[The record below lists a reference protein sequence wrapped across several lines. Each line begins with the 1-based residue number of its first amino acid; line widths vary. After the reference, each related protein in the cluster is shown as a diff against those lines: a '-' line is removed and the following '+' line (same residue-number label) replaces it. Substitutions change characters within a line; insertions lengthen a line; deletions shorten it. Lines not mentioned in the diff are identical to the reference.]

1 MDLEKVKEDLAKE
14 FDKMEILQGKND
26 IISTEVE
33 ELQRALHSLD
43 MNSKM
48 TLTTKKKMKEKMN
61 DQEQEISRLQ
71 KFCEQLEKAINDHE
85 EKLTHFI
92 ELTTINSSID
102 CSEKVNEDDNESSR
116 KQLERNIKLMSENI
130 LDREKDILLLK
141 TELEKSEMLL
151 KDLTASN
158 VDLLERLDRS
168 ETRLKQIFQEKAS
181 VDSELIKS
189 ESEYATLQE
198 QIHALS
204 GEKNHLAT
212 QLKEREIQIFDLQK
226 QLIETQE
233 GNESSLKENEHLNLT
248 ISSMENTIQDLS
260 LKCSSLEMNVDKL
273 HAENLELRSSLED
286 KAKVESKQS
295 IELDRDVIVKNE
307 ELVKLQ
313 NEVKKL
319 QKLCRA
325 KDAKLAKMNA
335 GTGSSEES
343 QLQNS
348 KEQLESALREYQKEN
363 DTLQSEMQ
371 KLQMMYKGRDLKMK
385 KLEEVISEQERRLS
399 EYEAENIILKES
411 VNELNEKVE
420 DARCNETSTSFG
432 QKDVE
437 VGTLKEEIV
446 TLKDLSFK
454 QSSEISEQN
463 ENATESERVHFD
475 LQLNLEKRG
484 EEIQCLKSKIQSLE
498 EDQKKLIAESQ
509 KLALVSKGKDAKV
522 KKFEEIIKTKDQE
535 IESLH
540 AQLEDVSRLY
550 EDVIHKEESSNLE
563 IIKLQKLG
571 KGKEAKA
578 KRFEDVITMQ
588 EKLLAEKET
597 DSVILQGKISEMEM
611 KIKELETEEIYL
623 RKEIKDNQDV
633 VGDLKARCKEFEQRE
648 QKLMNIC
655 KRKKEKLRKEK
666 LSKSELEVEQLTQE
680 LEKNQKDKDDIA
692 FEVEKMKKI
701 EKGKKSK
708 LNKFQEVV
716 EKQESILSEKE
727 TDLLMMKE
735 RMNDLSEKLEQK
747 QEEIDLL
754 RNDLDKAYHFE
765 ELCKQ
770 HELAVS
776 ELQQDLEEKKT
787 DYWKSRCKKM
797 EEENVDGVSAM
808 AVVSDII
815 EQQESSQLFE
825 TERPIESHIDEEE
838 GTKET
843 DISALKTLLEEKQ
856 ALFLSM
862 QDNHQ
867 KELSALNAKLSK
879 MKTLCKAK
887 DAKISKLLS
896 KEEES
901 KIEEISNSNTREST
915 DDLSLNSSGIDS
927 EWRERIMHSEVVM
940 QLERE
945 IEDLK
950 DVIQSREEEIVDGR
964 NFAVNQQEELQAL
977 REYVHRNETEIFELK
992 ERIYGWE
999 DWYEKDFRNIEASV
1013 QTMEDAVA
1021 EKDNLIAML
1030 NDEVESLKDASL
1042 HSNTELLKAEESDGQ
1057 KTLQE
1062 ITKLKKLCK
1071 GKEAKIKQLEQAK
1084 RDLEERIQKSE
1095 QESNSQI
1102 EWRQLVEDCQNEN
1115 KKMHQHIETL
1125 NSEHLQRV
1133 NDFESVLSEETN
1145 QILALKQKCIDLE
1158 SKCSRLDEAAELV
1171 GIELNMFKKEVFEVI
1186 KEEQEFMYH
1195 EALESANSP
1204 VAVLS
1209 MLRKEFLHLRQSFDE
1224 NMAQLKEKDIFT
1236 ASLKEINDTTMQKLV
1251 QLEETV
1257 QLLEESNKSSQ
1268 RLIQEKDASI
1278 GNLNSKLITMQ
1289 DDESVQQTI
1298 TSLENQV
1305 ARLKDNISRQGNE
1318 MQNVQM
1324 LYNSQGEELEET
1336 LKALDEARNV
1346 RSSKMED
1353 QDLAITHLRKRLQ
1366 EEEEKCKQFSISLEE
1381 IQQKEHGL
1389 QQSIQ
1394 SLNEANQAWQYYYQ
1408 EKENEIQSLNQRCSD
1423 LQAYCSQQDD
1433 KIAALEE
1440 KSNTI
1445 LLEKNSSV
1453 DALSEA
1459 NNSYMHQIQQKEQ
1472 FIESIKRQQEEG
1484 FQRIQCLENEIN
1496 QLNKQISEVDEEML
1510 MNKNLKEE
1518 LENKVTGLEKQVGE
1532 DKQEKDFLRKS
1543 LGEKDA
1549 ALNDRDNQIKEL
1561 RNNAVQSQDML
1572 KQYESKLHERENI
1585 LSKLEAL
1592 QSKNEN
1598 EILSLNETLRKVHQK
1613 LSGVENDFEK
1623 ERHQLWA
1630 QLQERDQTILSLQNS
1645 IASTEKELEIM
1656 KKEPYQMTSIVE
1668 EPMVQRHEERLLGSA
1683 PDKEMVS
1690 RDDTDKT
1697 IRQLREE
1704 IEQISAAKRR
1714 FEDEAGQLK
1723 QELIQARNSHNDDS
1737 RQVQIVGSKLA
1748 ETEEC
1753 LDKFKAENSQLQM
1766 SVSELIE
1773 EVSLA
1778 NTKITECEESIEH
1791 LNKVVQDMTID
1802 KEHFKK
1808 THKDEVE
1815 RYRNDIQEFQQRIND
1830 LQQTEIELNA
1840 ALEKSRSRVDDLE
1853 RECLSINTTFEDFK
1867 LKAVEGDGHLSSQIK
1882 TLTNEINHQQ
1892 QTFIHMKMKEREKY
1906 IEDIETEIENLRS
1919 QIKSDTEKM
1928 TETILRIET
1937 QKSEMQSEIVALEE
1951 EKTTFQQ
1958 LLQEKS
1964 RELEMQISKSHQA
1977 SEEKDDIIHSLKIR
1991 LEETV
1996 DKNEKDAELL
2006 EKSQRIEEL
2015 TSQLTEKD
2023 RYLQEFEQRNGEFD
2037 NLLQSL
2043 QQEIRSKSELA
2054 NTLQERLRTSEQ
2066 EKGELEELNQS
2077 INKELSVLNEK
2088 IHTLSNS
2095 LAEKDE
2101 TDSRISNAVR
2111 EYYQSVTGYVCDL
2124 QSIEEHK
2131 GGKLMISNE
2140 PKVLIRRKFNSF
2152 NAVFGSSER
2161 IVNSKTSVEELTEQ
2175 VSNVREENSNLLN
2188 EIQNLAAQL
2197 KASVEENDSLK
2208 ESSHELTI
2216 EIKSHL
2222 QSIEDVKIK
2231 NDELENQ
2238 LHELKSS
2245 QQDLFDRENLK
2256 ESSLADMQIMI
2267 ENLTK
2272 ENQQIRSNINKIGA
2286 LEWKVEEV
2294 ESLEEELEEVRSQL
2308 DKAKSDLSTSANE
2321 KHNLQMEL
2329 EKAQTIGDIPT
2340 PHASPRENIDSL
2352 KHELEEKSK
2361 KIKELEDQ
2369 LDSFREEMNELSSE
2383 VDRLNGQLRETTL
2396 KASMCDSLQ
2405 SELLALKKD
2414 YENLLSNKKS
2424 NNTDSEKIEEQ
2435 LRLLHERLERSTSE
2449 NRQLEEKLKFMKI
2462 KEDEVEDV
2470 LKENADLKSTIA
2482 LLQEKENNTER
2493 RNGLDSSNRIQELE
2507 EELELIKEELNE
2519 TMSENE
2525 NLRSKTHVS
2534 DSKALLFDKLQI
2546 EYQALYKEVETLKG
2560 NKASEHSVRSD
2571 ESMKMLQN
2579 QLEESRVENEKL
2591 KSKLSIMSVETE
2603 GRKENVLHVRSAPN
2617 DLEQE
2622 LNDKEEQISSM
2633 MEELNELTT
2642 ENDMLKGELATSK
2655 VQSHMFNEFKKE
2667 VESLNEQN
2675 HNLLTENSKM
2685 AKTIEE
2691 LHQKMPQVVNN
2702 DDAFLKE
2709 EREHAAREKETLC
2722 RTYTATN

>member
-1 MDLEKVKEDLAKE
+1 
-14 FDKMEILQGKND
+14 
-26 IISTEVE
+26 
-33 ELQRALHSLD
+33 
-43 MNSKM
+43 
-48 TLTTKKKMKEKMN
+48 
-61 DQEQEISRLQ
+61 
-71 KFCEQLEKAINDHE
+71 
-85 EKLTHFI
+85 
-92 ELTTINSSID
+92 
-102 CSEKVNEDDNESSR
+102 
-116 KQLERNIKLMSENI
+116 
-130 LDREKDILLLK
+130 
-141 TELEKSEMLL
+141 
-151 KDLTASN
+151 
-158 VDLLERLDRS
+158 
-168 ETRLKQIFQEKAS
+168 
-181 VDSELIKS
+181 
-189 ESEYATLQE
+189 
-198 QIHALS
+198 
-204 GEKNHLAT
+204 
-212 QLKEREIQIFDLQK
+212 
-226 QLIETQE
+226 
-233 GNESSLKENEHLNLT
+233 
-248 ISSMENTIQDLS
+248 MENTIQDLS

-295 IELDRDVIVKNE
+295 TELDRDVIGKNE

-343 QLQNS
+343 QLQDS
-348 KEQLESALREYQKEN
+348 KEQLESALREFQKEN

-420 DARCNETSTSFG
+420 DARYEEQCAQREMQIALNELEQTNENVMKL
-432 QKDVE
+432 QQALDKKDVE

-498 EDQKKLIAESQ
+498 EDQKKLKAESQ

-623 RKEIKDNQDV
+623 LKEIKDNQDV
-633 VGDLKARCKEFEQRE
+633 GGDLKARCREFEQRE
-648 QKLMNIC
+648 QKLMNILQE
-655 KRKKEKLRKEK
+655 KEGEIEKLNSDLKVNKESFNSLLLEKENIEKECAAIQIQLVQTEEK

-776 ELQQDLEEKKT
+776 ELQQDLEEKSKDYLEDCMNSERKISSLEEKCDALENTVEFLQRREKDRELEMQSLTASVSET

-797 EEENVDGVSAM
+797 EEENVDGASAM

-887 DAKISKLLS
+887 DAKISKLQILS

-1496 QLNKQISEVDEEML
+1496 QLNKQISKVDEEML

-1561 RNNAVQSQDML
+1561 GNNAVQSQDML

-1630 QLQERDQTILSLQNS
+1630 QLQERDQMILSLQNS

-1690 RDDTDKT
+1690 RDD
-1697 IRQLREE
+1697 
-1704 IEQISAAKRR
+1704 
-1714 FEDEAGQLK
+1714 
-1723 QELIQARNSHNDDS
+1723 
-1737 RQVQIVGSKLA
+1737 V
-1748 ETEEC
+1748 
-1753 LDKFKAENSQLQM
+1753 
-1766 SVSELIE
+1766 
-1773 EVSLA
+1773 
-1778 NTKITECEESIEH
+1778 
-1791 LNKVVQDMTID
+1791 
-1802 KEHFKK
+1802 
-1808 THKDEVE
+1808 
-1815 RYRNDIQEFQQRIND
+1815 RICSW
-1830 LQQTEIELNA
+1830 TA
-1840 ALEKSRSRVDDLE
+1840 P
-1853 RECLSINTTFEDFK
+1853 
-1867 LKAVEGDGHLSSQIK
+1867 
-1882 TLTNEINHQQ
+1882 
-1892 QTFIHMKMKEREKY
+1892 
-1906 IEDIETEIENLRS
+1906 
-1919 QIKSDTEKM
+1919 
-1928 TETILRIET
+1928 
-1937 QKSEMQSEIVALEE
+1937 
-1951 EKTTFQQ
+1951 
-1958 LLQEKS
+1958 
-1964 RELEMQISKSHQA
+1964 
-1977 SEEKDDIIHSLKIR
+1977 
-1991 LEETV
+1991 
-1996 DKNEKDAELL
+1996 
-2006 EKSQRIEEL
+2006 
-2015 TSQLTEKD
+2015 QLT
-2023 RYLQEFEQRNGEFD
+2023 LP
-2037 NLLQSL
+2037 L
-2043 QQEIRSKSELA
+2043 
-2054 NTLQERLRTSEQ
+2054 
-2066 EKGELEELNQS
+2066 
-2077 INKELSVLNEK
+2077 
-2088 IHTLSNS
+2088 
-2095 LAEKDE
+2095 
-2101 TDSRISNAVR
+2101 
-2111 EYYQSVTGYVCDL
+2111 
-2124 QSIEEHK
+2124 
-2131 GGKLMISNE
+2131 
-2140 PKVLIRRKFNSF
+2140 
-2152 NAVFGSSER
+2152 
-2161 IVNSKTSVEELTEQ
+2161 
-2175 VSNVREENSNLLN
+2175 
-2188 EIQNLAAQL
+2188 
-2197 KASVEENDSLK
+2197 
-2208 ESSHELTI
+2208 
-2216 EIKSHL
+2216 
-2222 QSIEDVKIK
+2222 
-2231 NDELENQ
+2231 
-2238 LHELKSS
+2238 
-2245 QQDLFDRENLK
+2245 
-2256 ESSLADMQIMI
+2256 
-2267 ENLTK
+2267 
-2272 ENQQIRSNINKIGA
+2272 
-2286 LEWKVEEV
+2286 
-2294 ESLEEELEEVRSQL
+2294 
-2308 DKAKSDLSTSANE
+2308 
-2321 KHNLQMEL
+2321 
-2329 EKAQTIGDIPT
+2329 
-2340 PHASPRENIDSL
+2340 
-2352 KHELEEKSK
+2352 
-2361 KIKELEDQ
+2361 
-2369 LDSFREEMNELSSE
+2369 
-2383 VDRLNGQLRETTL
+2383 
-2396 KASMCDSLQ
+2396 
-2405 SELLALKKD
+2405 
-2414 YENLLSNKKS
+2414 
-2424 NNTDSEKIEEQ
+2424 
-2435 LRLLHERLERSTSE
+2435 
-2449 NRQLEEKLKFMKI
+2449 
-2462 KEDEVEDV
+2462 
-2470 LKENADLKSTIA
+2470 
-2482 LLQEKENNTER
+2482 
-2493 RNGLDSSNRIQELE
+2493 
-2507 EELELIKEELNE
+2507 
-2519 TMSENE
+2519 
-2525 NLRSKTHVS
+2525 
-2534 DSKALLFDKLQI
+2534 
-2546 EYQALYKEVETLKG
+2546 
-2560 NKASEHSVRSD
+2560 
-2571 ESMKMLQN
+2571 
-2579 QLEESRVENEKL
+2579 
-2591 KSKLSIMSVETE
+2591 
-2603 GRKENVLHVRSAPN
+2603 
-2617 DLEQE
+2617 
-2622 LNDKEEQISSM
+2622 
-2633 MEELNELTT
+2633 
-2642 ENDMLKGELATSK
+2642 
-2655 VQSHMFNEFKKE
+2655 
-2667 VESLNEQN
+2667 
-2675 HNLLTENSKM
+2675 
-2685 AKTIEE
+2685 
-2691 LHQKMPQVVNN
+2691 
-2702 DDAFLKE
+2702 
-2709 EREHAAREKETLC
+2709 
-2722 RTYTATN
+2722 